1 MPTEPQEIEP
11 LMESIEAVLAAI
23 DTESP
28 SLADAV
34 QTLRTK
40 YNEMVECCCRRA
52 HVIPYS
58 PEGRTA
64 K

>member
-1 MPTEPQEIEP
+1 MA
-11 LMESIEAVLAAI
+11 SIEAVLEAI

-28 SLADAV
+28 SLAAAV
-34 QTLRTK
+34 QTLRTT
-40 YNEMVECCCRRA
+40 YNDMALCCCRRA
-52 HVIPYS
+52 HVIPYN

>member
-1 MPTEPQEIEP
+1 MPTQPQEIEP
-11 LMESIEAVLAAI
+11 LMASIEAVLEAI

-28 SLADAV
+28 SLAAAV
-34 QTLRTK
+34 QTLRTT
-40 YNEMVECCCRRA
+40 YNDMALCCCRRA
-52 HVIPYS
+52 HVIPYN